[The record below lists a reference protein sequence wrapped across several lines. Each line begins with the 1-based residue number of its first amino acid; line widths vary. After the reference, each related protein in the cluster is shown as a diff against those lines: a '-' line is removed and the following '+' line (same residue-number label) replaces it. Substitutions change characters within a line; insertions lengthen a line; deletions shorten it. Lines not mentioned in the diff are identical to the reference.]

1 MTQSRRDF
9 WVTVSSALTVP
20 VLWQRAEAEVQQTGE
35 VSPDTVKALLEFQG
49 SPGIYANPERMEE
62 LRSAVA
68 RTIRSHQ
75 RLRSF
80 PIPEDVQPAVIF
92 RRG

>member
-1 MTQSRRDF
+1 M
-9 WVTVSSALTVP
+9 
-20 VLWQRAEAEVQQTGE
+20 LWERAEAEVQQTGD
-35 VSPDTVKALLEFQG
+35 VSADTVRALLEFQG
-49 SPGIYANPERMEE
+49 DPGIYVNPERMEE

-80 PIPEDVQPAVIF
+80 PVPEDVQPAVIF